1 MYSSLTKQQLLGR
14 MFSNAGVYG
23 LAVILTRIGSL
34 LLLPVYWQKLEPVD
48 FGIIGLA
55 QLVTVFLGPV
65 LSLGLYDAVQRHY
78 HEWSAD
84 ERPRHLA
91 ALWSVSLVLSTTI
104 CLCLYFL
111 GKHLFSI
118 LISQVEFTPYIE
130 LTIWIAFF
138 SNLNLLP
145 LTVIRAREELMHFS
159 VVTIGMFVTQAVA
172 ILLFIF
178 VLDWK
183 AEGYLAGMLASGL
196 LWGIYFIFFMLCE
209 CSFPW
214 QHRHLTKPLGYSLP
228 TVPASIIEGVGS
240 IFDRYFLD
248 KSVPLA
254 AIGFYNLGNQLGG
267 TVNSFNQILKASWVP
282 LIIRVTSERD
292 DGRTILGR
300 FSLYYV
306 AAMIVPSLAVALI
319 SKELIELLGSGRF
332 SGVYPFIPW
341 FVLIYY
347 LQSVGTALG
356 RGLDLA
362 KKTIFSPIVPM
373 VSISVNFIGMCFLV
387 PAFGVWGAVFALLIT
402 TFVRIATQI
411 SLAFLFYPRPLF
423 LWPLIK
429 LNLIAVV
436 FFFVGC
442 QINAGPPGWTVFFK
456 FLWVMVAAGLI
467 AWSALDWS
475 KAMILLEILRVRR
488 RQ

>member
-1 MYSSLTKQQLLGR
+1 MYSGLSKQQLLGR
-14 MFSNAGVYG
+14 LFSNAGVYG
-23 LAVILTRIGSL
+23 LSIVLTRIGGL
-34 LLLPVYWQKLEPVD
+34 LLLPLYWQKLEPVD

-55 QLVTVFLGPV
+55 QLVTVFLGPA
-65 LSLGLYDAVQRHY
+65 LSLGLYDAVQRLY

-84 ERPRHLA
+84 ERSRHLA
-91 ALWSVSLVLSTTI
+91 ALWSVSLALSATI

-111 GKHLFSI
+111 GKHLFSS
-118 LISQVEFTPYIE
+118 LISQVEFSPYIE

-138 SNLNLLP
+138 SNLNLFP
-145 LTVIRAREELMHFS
+145 LTVMRAREELMHFS
-159 VVTIGMFVTQAVA
+159 VVTIGMFATQAVA
-172 ILLFIF
+172 TLLFLF
-178 VLDWK
+178 VLGWK

-196 LWGIYFIFFMLCE
+196 LWGIYFVVFMLRE
-209 CSFPW
+209 CRFPW
-214 QHRHLTKPLGYSLP
+214 QSRHLMGPLRYSLP
-228 TVPASIIEGVGS
+228 TVPASIMEGVGS

-248 KSVPLA
+248 KSVPLSV
-254 AIGFYNLGNQLGG
+254 IGFYNLGNQLGG
-267 TVNSFNQILKASWVP
+267 TVNSFNQILKASWVT

-306 AAMIVPSLAVALI
+306 AAMTVPSLAVALL
-319 SKELIELLGSGRF
+319 SKELIELLGGGRF

-373 VSISVNFIGMCFLV
+373 VGILVNFIGMYFLV
-387 PAFGVWGAVFALLIT
+387 PAFGVWGAVVAFLVT

-411 SLAFLFYPRPLF
+411 SLAILFYPRPLF
-423 LWPLIK
+423 LRELIK
-429 LNLIAVV
+429 VNLIAIA
-436 FFFVGC
+436 FFLIGYQIDVGHL
-442 QINAGPPGWTVFFK
+442 GWSVFFK
-456 FLWVMVAAGLI
+456 CLWIMIAAGSI

-475 KAMILLEILRVRR
+475 KALTLLQNLRGRR
-488 RQ
+488 GQ